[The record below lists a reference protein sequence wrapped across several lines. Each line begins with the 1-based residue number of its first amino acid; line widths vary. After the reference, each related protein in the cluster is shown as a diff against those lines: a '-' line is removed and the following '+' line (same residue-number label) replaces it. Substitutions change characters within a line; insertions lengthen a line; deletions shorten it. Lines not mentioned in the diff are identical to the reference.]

1 MTAPAGFLVWVT
13 GTRGPEPQRWH
24 TRPASVGTDY
34 WHEKSGRVL
43 LVVPLSA
50 EEMRWP
56 LDLLAAKHPAPAV
69 TPDKGERT
77 VLAGVTAS

>member
-1 MTAPAGFLVWVT
+1 MTPSGFLVWVS

-34 WHEKSGRVL
+34 WHEKSGRVV

-50 EEMRWP
+50 EEMKWP
-56 LDLLAAKHPAPAV
+56 IDVLAMKYPVPAKAI
-69 TPDKGERT
+69 DNGKRT
-77 VLAGVTAS
+77 VSAGGTTS